1 MNEDDFGLRLFRQ
14 TRSLLADLLD
24 ISGAIWIGLYD
35 QGGGLLC
42 SISGEADFLSEP
54 EFFSIDYSPDE
65 DSDLKPVVIQALPE
79 RWRTVLKVKFL
90 AKGKLSNHPLRL
102 YLGFLTFPS
111 LSEIEAD
118 FQSTL
123 CQLDRIFDE
132 LTEIARNRNVNSNI

>member
-1 MNEDDFGLRLFRQ
+1 MKEDDARLRLLRQ

-24 ISGAIWIGLYD
+24 TSRAIWIGLYD
-35 QGGGLLC
+35 QSGGLLC
-42 SISGEADFLSEP
+42 SISGEADFLSES

-65 DSDLKPVVIQALPE
+65 EPDLKPVVIQALPE
-79 RWRTVLKVKFL
+79 RWQPVLKVKFL

-111 LSEIEAD
+111 LSEIKAD

-132 LTEIARNRNVNSNI
+132 LTEISRTRDRNPNI